1 MRLNDEAERR
11 KFNLIKTNIKK
22 RGHQNDKYNN
32 CSYYESY
39 SFSSKKDNK
48 LSSILIFPQSG
59 EFIIQDSLNNSAYN
73 PIKKGIFT
81 YQKFQRGNSP
91 QQDSRNDYIGTVSN
105 NRKNG
110 TIPRNTNAEMTSKNR
125 KNIKQVPNN
134 RNYTLKEERK
144 INTKPSS
151 RKSTTPQKSDNN
163 NLIHKYRNNNN
174 KQKDKNIF
182 IQPEEKTKNINI
194 GKELTKP
201 LK

>member
-11 KFNLIKTNIKK
+11 KFNLIKTDIKK
-22 RGHQNDKYNN
+22 KGHQHDKYDN

-39 SFSSKKDNK
+39 SFSSKNK
-48 LSSILIFPQSG
+48 SGSILTFPQSG

-73 PIKKGIFT
+73 PLKKGIFT
-81 YQKFQRGNSP
+81 YQTFQRGNSP
-91 QQDSRNDYIGTVSN
+91 QVESRNDYTGTVSN

-110 TIPRNTNAEMTSKNR
+110 TIPRNTNAEMTSKNP

-151 RKSTTPQKSDNN
+151 RKSNTPQKSVN
-163 NLIHKYRNNNN
+163 KYY
-174 KQKDKNIF
+174 
-182 IQPEEKTKNINI
+182 T
-194 GKELTKP
+194 
-201 LK
+201 